1 MFRSVWG
8 IILVV
13 NCKKHVVPKFI
24 KSQLAWNHVFK
35 DLNSIP
41 ISFLKHYRSVMV
53 NIVLVS
59 FANKI
64 GLYFASIVWY
74 PTPHSIEIKLCFSL

>member
-8 IILVV
+8 MILIV
-13 NCKKHVVPKFI
+13 NCKKRVVPKFI
-24 KSQLAWNHVFK
+24 NSQLAWNHVFK

-41 ISFLKHYRSVMV
+41 ISFLQHNRPVLV
-53 NIVLVS
+53 NIVLAS

-64 GLYFASIVWY
+64 VLYFASKVF
-74 PTPHSIEIKLCFSL
+74 L